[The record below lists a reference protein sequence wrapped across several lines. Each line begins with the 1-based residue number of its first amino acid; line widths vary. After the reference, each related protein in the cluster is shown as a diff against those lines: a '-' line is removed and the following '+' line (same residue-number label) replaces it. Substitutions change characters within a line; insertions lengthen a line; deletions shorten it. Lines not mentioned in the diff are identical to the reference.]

1 MSSSVFILSDNNIPD
16 ASEMR
21 FGIVCAEW
29 NNNITFKLL
38 EGTLSTLKEYGVQE
52 QAIKVMHV
60 PGSFE
65 LIHGCAELA
74 RHGWVDAI
82 IAIGCVIKG
91 DTPHF
96 DNICQGVT
104 QELARQNTNGKIPV
118 IYGLITVNILEQAE
132 ERAGGKLGNKGK
144 EFAITAIK
152 MVDFDWQLQK

>member
-1 MSSSVFILSDNNIPD
+1 MSSSVFTLSDNNIPD

-118 IYGLITVNILEQAE
+118 IYGLITVNTLEQAE

>member
-38 EGTLSTLKEYGVQE
+38 EGALSALKKYGVQE

-118 IYGLITVNILEQAE
+118 VYGLITVNTLEQAE

>member
-1 MSSSVFILSDNNIPD
+1 MSSSVFTLSDSNIPD

-118 IYGLITVNILEQAE
+118 IYGLITVNTLEQAE

>member
-1 MSSSVFILSDNNIPD
+1 MSSSVFTLSDNNIPD

-29 NNNITFKLL
+29 NDNITFKLL
-38 EGTLSTLKEYGVQE
+38 EGALSTLKKYGVQE

-118 IYGLITVNILEQAE
+118 IYGLITVNTLEQAE

>member
-118 IYGLITVNILEQAE
+118 IYGLITVNTLEQAE

>member
-1 MSSSVFILSDNNIPD
+1 MSSSVFTLSDNNIPD

-104 QELARQNTNGKIPV
+104 QELARQNTNDKIPV
-118 IYGLITVNILEQAE
+118 IYGLITVNTLEQAE